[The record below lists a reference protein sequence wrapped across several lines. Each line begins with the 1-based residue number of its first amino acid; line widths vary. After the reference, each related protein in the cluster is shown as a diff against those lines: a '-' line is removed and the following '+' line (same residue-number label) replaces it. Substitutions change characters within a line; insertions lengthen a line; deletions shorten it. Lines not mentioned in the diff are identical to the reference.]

1 MNRTWADFAVRDARP
16 APAAHWL
23 LPDTG
28 WFAILAWT
36 AGPDWVV
43 ATSDRSIRAPV
54 RVTCIAKDGA
64 AVRWEEPYSSTDQHG
79 ADDDIDQV
87 LAEVGLPARPR
98 GRDWYLPTAPE
109 IHGEIVQRIGQR
121 VHALV
126 PPGESG
132 EGYLPAVR
140 NAMEA
145 VVEDVLRAS
154 IRPGD

>member
-1 MNRTWADFAVRDARP
+1 MNRTWADFAVWDARP
-16 APAAHWL
+16 AVAAHWL

-54 RVTCIAKDGA
+54 RVACIAKDGA
-64 AVRWEEPYSSTDQHG
+64 RARWEEPYSSMDHHG
-79 ADDDIDQV
+79 ADDDVDQV

-98 GRDWYLPTAPE
+98 GCDWYLSIAPE
-109 IHGEIVQRIGQR
+109 IKGEIVQQIGQR

-126 PPGESG
+126 PREVSG
-132 EGYLPAVR
+132 EGYLPAVK
-140 NAMEA
+140 NAMEI
-145 VVEDVLRAS
+145 VVEEILRAS
-154 IRPGD
+154 VRPDD